1 MAITETLLAN
11 KLQIVIAGMV
21 LAGGAGATYVALG
34 GELPFLGADE
44 MSDKVPED
52 VDVVMYM
59 DPDVA
64 EDQTTKELVNGL
76 INISKEQQG
85 ELYTGPD
92 NYEEMMANTSSNTSL
107 EMDKLNSIMMYATYP
122 DANDSTSMGLPDD
135 SYAGFIIDSEW
146 GEAEF
151 IDETESNGTEYA
163 EDDYEGYTIYKEE
176 NVSEDGNRGWIG
188 VLADGQY
195 VVGSED
201 AVKDAIDVD
210 RGELDSFG
218 GDLRTAYDDTQSGET
233 TYMKFA
239 ATFPDEEKL
248 NQTGT
253 GVTSAK
259 QFESLKSISV
269 VSGSYYTADD
279 EIGMQMRME
288 TGDESDADDV
298 AAMIDGGVAW
308 TKQFA
313 GTNETRALLENVD
326 VEQDETA
333 VKMTFE
339 SDVDT
344 IVDGWKAAIE
354 EWSGMYGSSY
364 GTDYETGTDSGYEY
378 DAGFENDTD
387 YETGSEYDIEYGSES
402 ETESS
407 TDSDSGYWSE
417 SESSDGDV
425 ATATATPA

>member
-11 KLQIVIAGMV
+11 KLQVVIAGMV
-21 LAGGAGATYVALG
+21 VIGGAGATYVAIG
-34 GELPFLGADE
+34 GELPFLGADQ
-44 MSDKVPED
+44 MADKVPED

-64 EDQTTKELVNGL
+64 EDETTKELVNSL
-76 INISKEQQG
+76 INMSKERQG

-92 NYEEMMANTSSNTSL
+92 SYEEMMANTSSNTSL
-107 EMDKLNSIMMYATYP
+107 EMDKLNSVMLYATYP
-122 DANDSTSMGLPDD
+122 DASDSAGMGLPDD
-135 SYAGFIIDSEW
+135 SYGGFIIDSEW
-146 GEAEF
+146 SEETF
-151 IDETESNGTEYA
+151 IEETESNGTEYA
-163 EDDYEGYTIYKEE
+163 EDDYKGYTIYTEE
-176 NVSEDGNRGWIG
+176 NVSEDENRDWIG

-210 RGELDSFG
+210 RGEMDSFG
-218 GDLRTAYDDTQSGET
+218 GDLRTAYDDTQSGEN

-288 TGDESDADDV
+288 TGDEGDADDV

-313 GTNETRALLENVD
+313 GTNETRALLDDVD
-326 VEQDETA
+326 VEQDGTA

-364 GTDYETGTDSGYEY
+364 GTDY
-378 DAGFENDTD
+378 DTD
-387 YETGSEYDIEYGSES
+387 YETDTSYGTDSDYDTSYESDSDSES
-402 ETESS
+402 GYETESS
-407 TDSDSGYWSE
+407 YDSE
-417 SESSDGDV
+417 SGFDDDF
-425 ATATATPA
+425 ATETATPA